1 MLLTCHFP
9 PVSSVTPEKS
19 RAGGGVLSRTCW
31 RLFRSG
37 LLGPLQRTACTA
49 RPVVAFLALIAAV
62 FVTTS
67 NAQAQTTLT
76 QGDAVILSFNQST
89 TSFKWAPLVDLA
101 AGTVI
106 GITDYG
112 IPGDASPSQTYPQTS
127 VILDGAFTFTPTSA
141 VSKGTIFTVTITANT
156 STVTMT
162 RDSDGASFSAQTSVI
177 SGWTGTSALF
187 TIAGDSLIIYQGD
200 ISSSP
205 SFIYCCGFT
214 SSTVSYTSN
223 GFLTTG
229 SSNNG
234 ANCTRLPPGLT
245 VGSTAVGFAFS
256 TPEDYRGVYTGTAT
270 TSDRNTWLS
279 RITTAG
285 SWTLA
290 TGTSPT
296 PSFGT
301 TLPFASANPTVT
313 SLATTSG
320 PSAGGT
326 SVVITGTGFTG
337 ASAVVFGSTSATG
350 FTVNS
355 ATQITATAPA
365 GSAGTVDITV
375 TTTGGTSATGA
386 GDQFTY
392 VAAPTVT
399 SLATTS
405 GPSAG
410 GTSVVITGTGFTGAS
425 AVVFGSTSATGFT
438 VNSATQITAT
448 APAGSA
454 GTVDITVTTTGGT
467 SATGAGDQF
476 TYVAAPTVT
485 SLATTSGPSAGG
497 TSVVITGTGFTG
509 ASAVVFGSTSAT
521 GFTVN
526 SATQIT
532 ATAPAGSA
540 GTVDVTVTTPG
551 GTSATSAA
559 DQFTYVAPPTI
570 TSISS
575 TKGNGSYNAT
585 VLVPITVTFSAA
597 VTVTG
602 VPTLA
607 LNSGGSASFASGSGT
622 ATLTFNYTVG
632 ATDNATLLDCSSTT
646 ALALAGGTI
655 NATTGGTAA
664 TLTLPTPGG
673 ANSLGANKAIV
684 IDTTPPTIVSINRLT
699 PTGQTTASNIV
710 IFRVTYSEPVTVP
723 GASNFSVVAVNG
735 SNIVGT
741 VTSVTGSGNTRDV
754 TVTITSGTGE
764 FRLRG
769 VN

>member
-375 TTTGGTSATGA
+375 TT
-386 GDQFTY
+386 
-392 VAAPTVT
+392 V
-399 SLATTS
+399 
-405 GPSAG
+405 
-410 GTSVVITGTGFTGAS
+410 
-425 AVVFGSTSATGFT
+425 
-438 VNSATQITAT
+438 
-448 APAGSA
+448 
-454 GTVDITVTTTGGT
+454 
-467 SATGAGDQF
+467 
-476 TYVAAPTVT
+476 
-485 SLATTSGPSAGG
+485 
-497 TSVVITGTGFTG
+497 
-509 ASAVVFGSTSAT
+509 
-521 GFTVN
+521 
-526 SATQIT
+526 
-532 ATAPAGSA
+532 
-540 GTVDVTVTTPG
+540 G

-632 ATDNATLLDCSSTT
+632 ATDNATNLDCSSTT

-673 ANSLGANKAIV
+673 ANSLGINKAIV

>member
-454 GTVDITVTTTGGT
+454 GTVD
-467 SATGAGDQF
+467 
-476 TYVAAPTVT
+476 
-485 SLATTSGPSAGG
+485 
-497 TSVVITGTGFTG
+497 
-509 ASAVVFGSTSAT
+509 
-521 GFTVN
+521 
-526 SATQIT
+526 
-532 ATAPAGSA
+532 
-540 GTVDVTVTTPG
+540 VTVTTPG

>member
-454 GTVDITVTTTGGT
+454 GTVD
-467 SATGAGDQF
+467 
-476 TYVAAPTVT
+476 
-485 SLATTSGPSAGG
+485 
-497 TSVVITGTGFTG
+497 
-509 ASAVVFGSTSAT
+509 
-521 GFTVN
+521 
-526 SATQIT
+526 
-532 ATAPAGSA
+532 
-540 GTVDVTVTTPG
+540 VTVTTPG

-673 ANSLGANKAIV
+673 ANSLGVNKAIV